1 MILLSGRD
9 WNCMAPLRVL
19 LVQLPVPNNPA
30 TNMPLAA
37 GYLKAYAQA
46 QGIDGV
52 SAEITILPRQLADHA
67 GDAMLVE
74 AIVAR
79 APDLLGFSLYT
90 WNSERS
96 LAVATQVR
104 ARLPDLLVIGGGPEV
119 QPDTAWLL
127 AHPGLDLGVIG
138 EGEQTFV
145 ALLQQFHATGAITYP
160 DDIPGLAYRIGA
172 DVRFTPPRIPLDDLA
187 DVPSPYLA
195 GHLEVLPESMALVEV
210 SRWCPYACSFCL
222 YGRNMGPKLGRRFFG
237 LERILAEITYA
248 RAHGATAIH
257 FVEANLNL
265 IPFFRPL
272 MRALEDLNADRALS
286 LYAELRGE
294 HLSTEAVAA
303 LDRAGLRVAEVGLQT
318 ANPVA
323 LAASRRKTDLQK
335 WAAGTRRLLEHDIE
349 VLLDVIL
356 GLPQDDA
363 AGVQTTLDFIEQ
375 EQLGNVDI
383 FMLQV
388 LPGTVIRQH
397 AAAFGLAFQEHPPYY
412 VLYTDRLSHADLR
425 HLRHELKLRAGI
437 TPDAIDGLPEPR
449 REALQRGTDPA
460 AAPPLSPD
468 VPVAHV
474 VLAAGRSLPA
484 NRLACH
490 VDLIIRADDLT
501 ALTPAVNAALAANPT
516 TLFDLYLLCA
526 TAPAPAALHAWR
538 KALPHTPGY
547 LDRLA
552 VYQQPVS
559 TELRVLPRLWLL
571 LPWTVQAEPADYAP
585 FAGIIWQY
593 DLADEEPPLGAWRTA
608 GGAGIRV
615 PGATPE
621 QADAWHAVTGL
632 HIWI

>member
-1 MILLSGRD
+1 
-9 WNCMAPLRVL
+9 MAPLRVL
-19 LVQLPVPNNPA
+19 LVQLPVPNNPT

-46 QGIDGV
+46 QGVAGEQ
-52 SAEITILPRQLADHA
+52 AEITILPRQLVDHA
-67 GDAMLVE
+67 GDALLVE
-74 AIVAR
+74 AIVAH

-96 LAVATQVR
+96 LAIAAQVK

-127 AHPGLDLGVIG
+127 THPGLDIGVIG

-145 ALLQQFHATGAITYP
+145 ALLQHVHATDDITRL
-160 DDIPGLAYRIGA
+160 DAIPGLAYRGGDEVQLTA
-172 DVRFTPPRIPLDDLA
+172 PRLPLDDLA

-195 GHLEVLPESMALVEV
+195 GYLDVLPGSMALVEV

-222 YGRNMGPKLGRRFFG
+222 YGRNMGTKLGRRFFG
-237 LERILAEITYA
+237 LERILAEIAYA
-248 RAHGATAIH
+248 RTHGATAIH

-272 MRALEDLNADRALS
+272 MAALEDLNADRALA

-294 HLSTEAVAA
+294 HLNAEVVAA

-323 LAASRRKTDLQK
+323 LAASRRKTDLRK
-335 WAAGTRRLLEHDIE
+335 WAAGTRRLLAHDIE

-375 EQLGNVDI
+375 EQLGNFDI

-388 LPGTVIRQH
+388 LPGTAIRQH
-397 AAAFGLAFQEHPPYY
+397 AAESGLAFQERPPYY
-412 VLYTDRLSHADLR
+412 VLHTDRLSHADLR
-425 HLRHELKLRAGI
+425 HLRRELKLQARMD
-437 TPDAIDGLPEPR
+437 PDAIDGLPEPR

-460 AAPPLSPD
+460 AAPPHSADLPIEHLVLTAGSEL
-468 VPVAHV
+468 PV
-474 VLAAGRSLPA
+474 
-484 NRLACH
+484 NRLARH
-490 VDLIIRADDLT
+490 VDLIVRADDLL
-501 ALTPAVNAALAANPT
+501 ALTLAVSAALTANPT
-516 TLFDLYLLCA
+516 TLFDLYLLCDS
-526 TAPAPAALHAWR
+526 APTPAALRAWR
-538 KALPHTPGY
+538 DALPHTPGY

-552 VYQQPVS
+552 VYQQPLPGEQRVS
-559 TELRVLPRLWLL
+559 PRLWLL
-571 LPWTVQAEPADYAP
+571 LPWIVQAEPEDYAP

-593 DLADEEPPLGAWRTA
+593 ELQDEEPPLGAWRTA

-615 PGATPE
+615 PGATLE
-621 QADAWHAVTGL
+621 QADAWRVATGL
-632 HIWI
+632 RIWI

>member
-1 MILLSGRD
+1 
-9 WNCMAPLRVL
+9 MAPLRVL
-19 LVQLPVPNNPA
+19 LVQLPVPNNPG
-30 TNMPLAA
+30 TNTPLAA

-46 QGIDGV
+46 QDSADV
-52 SAEITILPRQLADHA
+52 QAEITILPRQLADHA
-67 GDAMLVE
+67 GDALLVDE
-74 AIVAR
+74 IIAH

-96 LAVATQVR
+96 LAVAQQVK

-127 AHPGLDLGVIG
+127 AHPGLDIGVIG

-145 ALLQQFHATGAITYP
+145 ELLQHFHAMGDITHL
-160 DDIPGLAYRIGA
+160 DDIPGLAYRVGDEVQCTA
-172 DVRFTPPRIPLDDLA
+172 PRLPMDDLA

-195 GHLEVLPESMALVEV
+195 GYMEILPGSMALVEV
-210 SRWCPYACSFCL
+210 SRWCPYTCSFCL

-237 LERILAEITYA
+237 LERVLAEIAYA
-248 RAHGATAIH
+248 RMHGATAIH

-272 MRALEDLNADRALS
+272 MRALEDLNADHALA

-294 HLSTEAVAA
+294 HLNAEVVAA

-318 ANPVA
+318 ANSVA
-323 LAASRRKTDLQK
+323 LAASRRKTDLRK
-335 WAAGTRRLLEHDIE
+335 WAAGTRRLLAHDIE

-363 AGVQTTLDFIEQ
+363 AGVQTTLDFIER
-375 EQLGNVDI
+375 EQLGNFDI

-388 LPGTVIRQH
+388 LPGTAIRRH
-397 AAAFGLAFQEHPPYY
+397 AAEFGLAFQERPPYY
-412 VLYTDRLSHADLR
+412 VLHTDRLSHADLR
-425 HLRHELKLRAGI
+425 HLRRELKLQARMD
-437 TPDAIDGLPEPR
+437 PDAIDGLPEPR
-449 REALQRGTDPA
+449 REALQRSPDPA
-460 AAPPLSPD
+460 TAPPHSPNM
-468 VPVAHV
+468 PVAHL
-474 VLAAGRSLPA
+474 VLTAGGSLPVS
-484 NRLACH
+484 RLARH
-490 VDLIIRADDLT
+490 VDLIVRASDLP

-516 TLFDLYLLCA
+516 TLFDLYLLCDS
-526 TAPAPAALHAWR
+526 APAPVELRAWR
-538 KALPHTPGY
+538 DALPHTPGY

-552 VYQQPVS
+552 VYQQPVPS
-559 TELRVLPRLWLL
+559 EQRVSPRLWLL
-571 LPWTVQAEPADYAP
+571 LPWTVQAEPEDYAP

-593 DLADEEPPLGAWRTA
+593 ELQDEEPPLGAWRTA

-621 QADAWHAVTGL
+621 QAAAWRAATGL
-632 HIWI
+632 RIWI

>member
-1 MILLSGRD
+1 
-9 WNCMAPLRVL
+9 MAPVRVL

-46 QGIDGV
+46 QGVADV
-52 SAEITILPRQLADHA
+52 QAEITILPRQLADHA
-67 GDAMLVE
+67 GDALLVE
-74 AIVAR
+74 EIVAR

-96 LAVATQVR
+96 LAVAQQVK

-127 AHPGLDLGVIG
+127 AHPGLDIGVIG

-145 ALLQQFHATGAITYP
+145 ALLQHLHATDNITDL
-160 DDIPGLAYRIGA
+160 DDIPGLAYRVG
-172 DVRFTPPRIPLDDLA
+172 DEVRFTPPRMPLDDLA

-195 GHLEVLPESMALVEV
+195 GHLDVLPGSMALVEV

-237 LERILAEITYA
+237 MERVLAEITYA

-272 MRALEDLNADRALS
+272 MHALEDLNADHDLA

-294 HLSTEAVAA
+294 HLNTEVVAA

-323 LAASRRKTDLQK
+323 LAASRRKTDLRK
-335 WAAGTRRLLEHDIE
+335 WAAGTRRLLAHDIE

-375 EQLGNVDI
+375 EQLGNFDI

-388 LPGTVIRQH
+388 LPGTAIRQH
-397 AAAFGLAFQEHPPYY
+397 AAEFGLAFQERPPYY
-412 VLYTDRLSHADLR
+412 VLHTDRLSHADLR
-425 HLRHELKLRAGI
+425 HLRRELKLQARMD
-437 TPDAIDGLPEPR
+437 PDAIDGLPEPR
-449 REALQRGTDPA
+449 REALQRSPDPA
-460 AAPPLSPD
+460 AALPYSAEL
-468 VPVAHV
+468 PVAH
-474 VLAAGRSLPA
+474 LILTAGSTLPV
-484 NRLACH
+484 NRLARH
-490 VDLIIRADDLT
+490 VDLIAQADDLP
-501 ALTPAVNAALAANPT
+501 ALTPAVSAALAANPT
-516 TLFDLYLLCA
+516 TLFDLYLLCDS
-526 TAPAPAALHAWR
+526 APTPIELRTWR
-538 KALPHTPGY
+538 DALPHTTGY

-552 VYQQPVS
+552 VYQQPVPS
-559 TELRVLPRLWLL
+559 EQRVSPRLWLL
-571 LPWTVQAEPADYAP
+571 LPWTIQAEPEDYTP
-585 FAGIIWQY
+585 FVGIIWQY
-593 DLADEEPPLGAWRTA
+593 ELQDEEPPLGAWRTA

-621 QADAWHAVTGL
+621 QADAWRAATGL
-632 HIWI
+632 RIWI